1 MRFTSKFLAA
11 GLCLSALVGFTA
23 CNDDDVKIVDGAAPV
38 LDTQSTQAWIEG
50 GKDLVVKGTVTDND
64 GISTIQI
71 VCHEL
76 LVNKTIDLI
85 DIYETAPT
93 SYDLNYK
100 IQTSKNIEERD
111 SYTLTLTVTDVAGK
125 KTSQEIPVRL
135 DGDQTYPVFTAYP
148 TGTITV
154 LVYEGEPATF
164 DLNFT
169 VSDNNAL
176 DKVVID
182 LKDATDPENV
192 FTVDGFPQTI
202 NIGRSLYVHSE
213 TITLPDDKERLLN
226 ISITAY
232 DVAVS
237 EDSHP
242 TTVNAVYKLSQDLP
256 TDMPLWLCDVN
267 DPADLS
273 KDVFG
278 VPMIIDNIGPS
289 LYEARYYNEKAG
301 TQVAF
306 LGQKGDFGP
315 VCIGPSKDDASVLGT
330 GVKTVD
336 RFVLDTPGVYYKFII
351 NTDTKEY
358 EISTYSIDEAVDPVM
373 HMSYGGWDLN
383 TWDDWGVADPWWQEF
398 YFGPAGGPGDIQA
411 RMEQDPNNPHIYVAE
426 NWNLE
431 AKQISFILHCWH
443 SHGWWN
449 YVTWRCDNSEDPE
462 RILYYG
468 KAFRTYPAGTY
479 TNRDTDFIGNEDYF
493 KYRFGDPEKV
503 AYMYPG
509 ASTDWQEIYNK
520 WDMGSFTQ
528 SYTPDNWIKP
538 TVPAAGKYK
547 LIFDAHLERAKLVP
561 QN

>member
-1 MRFTSKFLAA
+1 MRLSSKVLAA
-11 GLCLSALVGFTA
+11 GLCFSAFLGFTA
-23 CNDDDVKIVDGAAPV
+23 CNDDDVTIVDGAAPV
-38 LDTQSTQAWIEG
+38 VDTQSTKAWIEG
-50 GKDLVVKGTVTDND
+50 GKDLVVKGTLTDND
-64 GISTIQI
+64 GIKYIDL
-71 VCHEL
+71 VCHDL
-76 LVNKTIDLI
+76 QVNKRIDLV
-85 DIYETAPT
+85 DIYNEAPKT
-93 SYDLNYK
+93 YELNYK
-100 IQTSKNIEERD
+100 IQTANHIEPKD
-111 SYTLTLTVTDVAGK
+111 SYLLTLTVTDVAGK
-125 KTSQEIPVRL
+125 QTSQEITVRL
-135 DGDQTYPVFTAYP
+135 DGDQTNPVFTAYP

-154 LVYEGEPATF
+154 LVYEGEQASF

-169 VSDNNAL
+169 VTDNNAI
-176 DKVVID
+176 DHVVID
-182 LKDATDPENV
+182 LEDATDPANK
-192 FTVDGFPQTI
+192 FTIEGFPQTI
-202 NIGRSLYVHSE
+202 HVGRSLYVHNE
-213 TITLPDDKERLLN
+213 TVTLPDDKERQLN
-226 ISITAY
+226 VTITAY
-232 DVAVS
+232 DVPVSEESHAVS
-237 EDSHP
+237 
-242 TTVNAVYKLSQDLP
+242 VKAVYNLSQDLP
-256 TDMPLWLCDVN
+256 TDMPLWLCDVM
-267 DPADLS
+267 DVAELS

-278 VPMIIDNIGPS
+278 VPMIIDNIAPNV
-289 LYEARYYNEKAG
+289 YEARYYNEKAG
-301 TQVAF
+301 TQVCF

-330 GVKTVD
+330 GVSTVN
-336 RFVLDTPGVYYKFII
+336 RFTLDQAGVYYKFII

-373 HMSYGGWDLN
+373 HMDYGGWDLN

-398 YFGPAGGPGDIQA
+398 YFGPAGGPGDIKV
-411 RMEQDPNNPHIYVAE
+411 RMEQDKTNPHIYVAE
-426 NWNLE
+426 NWNLD
-431 AKQISFILHCWH
+431 AGQANFILHCWH

-449 YVTWRCDNSEDPE
+449 YVTWRCDNSNDPE

-493 KYRFGDPEKV
+493 QYRFGDPEKV

-538 TVPAAGKYK
+538 NVQTAGKYK